1 VKPVRSLADD
11 VKWALAVLAGFAI
24 GALIFGA
31 DWSVVAGAAVGV
43 LVVMLVRA
51 VIRRRQRA

>member
-1 VKPVRSLADD
+1 MKPVRSLTDD

>member
-1 VKPVRSLADD
+1 MKPVRSLADD